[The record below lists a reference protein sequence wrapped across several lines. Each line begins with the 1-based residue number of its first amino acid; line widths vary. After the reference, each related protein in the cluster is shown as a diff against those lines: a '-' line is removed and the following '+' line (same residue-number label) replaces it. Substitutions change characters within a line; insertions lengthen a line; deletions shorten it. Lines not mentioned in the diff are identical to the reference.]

1 MILLLPEMSWT
12 TIMMPCYKVKGE
24 YLSMEILR
32 TVAEI
37 QAYTRARKQEGKTIG
52 LVPTMG
58 ALHEGHL
65 TLMRAAREKCDI
77 VIASIFVNPVQFGP
91 NEDFDAYPRRFDED
105 CQKLKTVSVDAVFHP
120 ESSEIYP
127 EGFCTHIN
135 VDGEITHKLCGAQ
148 RPGHFQGVAMVITK
162 LINLARADEAFFGQ
176 KDAQQIAV
184 ILRLAADLN
193 LNVHINM
200 VPIVREDTG
209 LARSS
214 RNEYL
219 SVDEKRAALI
229 LSCSLHKAAE
239 AYASGERDVERLKK
253 LVIDC
258 LNTEPLA
265 CIDYVELYTFP
276 ELKAVTAIKQVSL
289 LAIAVKIG
297 KTRLIDNVILGK
309 ERVEA

>member
-1 MILLLPEMSWT
+1 
-12 TIMMPCYKVKGE
+12 MMPCYKVKGE

-105 CQKLKTVSVDAVFHP
+105 CQKLKTISVDAVFYP
-120 ESSEIYP
+120 ESSEMYP

-148 RPGHFQGVAMVITK
+148 RPGHFQGVAMVVTK

-176 KDAQQIAV
+176 KDAQQIVV

-200 VPIVREDTG
+200 VPIVREDSG

-219 SVDEKRAALI
+219 SADEKRAALI
-229 LSCSLHKAAE
+229 LSRSLRKAAS
-239 AYASGERDVERLKK
+239 AYASGERNVERLKK

-265 CIDYVELYTFP
+265 CIDYVELYSFP

-309 ERVEA
+309 D

>member
-1 MILLLPEMSWT
+1 
-12 TIMMPCYKVKGE
+12 MMPCYKVKGE

-105 CQKLKTVSVDAVFHP
+105 CQKLKTISVDAVFYP
-120 ESSEIYP
+120 ESSEMYP

-148 RPGHFQGVAMVITK
+148 RPGHFQGVAMVVTK

-176 KDAQQIAV
+176 KDAQQIVV

-200 VPIVREDTG
+200 VPIVREDSG

-219 SVDEKRAALI
+219 SADEKRAALI
-229 LSCSLHKAAE
+229 LSRSLRKAAS
-239 AYASGERDVERLKK
+239 AYASGERNVERLKK

-258 LNTEPLA
+258 LNTEPLV
-265 CIDYVELYTFP
+265 CIDYVELYSFP

-309 ERVEA
+309 D

>member
-1 MILLLPEMSWT
+1 
-12 TIMMPCYKVKGE
+12 MMPCYKVKGE

-105 CQKLKTVSVDAVFHP
+105 CQKLKTVSVDAVFYP
-120 ESSEIYP
+120 ESSEMYP

-148 RPGHFQGVAMVITK
+148 RPGHFQGVAMVVTK

-176 KDAQQIAV
+176 KDAQQIVV

-200 VPIVREDTG
+200 VPIVREDSG

-219 SVDEKRAALI
+219 SADEKRAALI
-229 LSCSLHKAAE
+229 LSRSLRKAAA
-239 AYASGERDVERLKK
+239 AYASGERNVERLKK

-258 LNTEPLA
+258 LNTEPLV
-265 CIDYVELYTFP
+265 CIDYVELYSFP

-309 ERVEA
+309 D

>member
-1 MILLLPEMSWT
+1 
-12 TIMMPCYKVKGE
+12 MMPCYKVKGE

-105 CQKLKTVSVDAVFHP
+105 CQKLKTVSVDAVFYP
-120 ESSEIYP
+120 ESSEMYP

-148 RPGHFQGVAMVITK
+148 RSGHFQGVAMVVTK

-176 KDAQQIAV
+176 KDAQQIVV

-200 VPIVREDTG
+200 VPIAREDSG

-219 SVDEKRAALI
+219 SADEKRAALI
-229 LSCSLHKAAE
+229 LSRSLRKAAS
-239 AYASGERDVERLKK
+239 AYASGERNVERLKK

-258 LNTEPLA
+258 LNTEPLV
-265 CIDYVELYTFP
+265 CIDYVELYSFP

-309 ERVEA
+309 D